1 MLMLLNDIRV
11 PGAIFID
18 ISEPYIGKI
27 YITLIE
33 CNETLRVPPGATIKN
48 TRILPSRCRKY
59 RLRLKNSK
67 IFQGEHN
74 PGPPNAHVLF
84 LRKMSMFVGPLT
96 ARQINNFF
104 HIYRSRPYN
113 KCCGLS
119 VVAITVFGAEKDRNA
134 ILNYSNYSN
143 FPWGGGGNQA
153 PEPLF

>member
-1 MLMLLNDIRV
+1 M
-11 PGAIFID
+11 
-18 ISEPYIGKI
+18 
-27 YITLIE
+27 
-33 CNETLRVPPGATIKN
+33 
-48 TRILPSRCRKY
+48 
-59 RLRLKNSK
+59 RLKNSK

-119 VVAITVFGAEKDRNA
+119 VVAITVFGAENDRNA
-134 ILNYSNYSN
+134 ILDFQIIEISLGGSMPLNPMLSPPVGDLSPCVGE
-143 FPWGGGGNQA
+143 FLAPPLVWGEGLISGSLRYRNIQ
-153 PEPLF
+153 LKVFLV

>member
-1 MLMLLNDIRV
+1 M
-11 PGAIFID
+11 
-18 ISEPYIGKI
+18 
-27 YITLIE
+27 
-33 CNETLRVPPGATIKN
+33 
-48 TRILPSRCRKY
+48 
-59 RLRLKNSK
+59 RLKNSK

-143 FPWGGGGNQA
+143 FPWGGGGKHA
-153 PEPLF
+153 PEPHA